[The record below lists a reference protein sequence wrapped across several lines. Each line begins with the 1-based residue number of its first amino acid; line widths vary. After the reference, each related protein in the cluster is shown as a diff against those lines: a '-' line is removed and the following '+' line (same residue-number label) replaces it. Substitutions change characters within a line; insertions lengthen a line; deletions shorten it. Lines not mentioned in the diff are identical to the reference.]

1 MQLESLSSGGSGTS
15 PQKPTKIGGGADSG
29 KMEAGEAPEEYFE
42 LEMTDACKVYKN
54 VELMASKTYVRGII
68 LILVY
73 FDGQFYCTMG
83 EGQGDQVSFIFFFSV
98 FFLCFFFS
106 VLLVLVLCAP
116 FSCLLSLSHFFFL
129 LFNFAVSFFLFHIY
143 SGFLVSSSPP
153 AHSHFSTLPSLT
165 CPNEVVD
172 V

>member
-15 PQKPTKIGGGADSG
+15 PQKPTKIGSGSSVDDG

-83 EGQGDQVSFIFFFSV
+83 EGQGDQVSFVFCVVLFSFFF
-98 FFLCFFFS
+98 
-106 VLLVLVLCAP
+106 AP
-116 FSCLLSLSHFFFL
+116 FSCLFCLFVSHFYFFFNNFFWCLRSFFFHIFL
-129 LFNFAVSFFLFHIY
+129 LASLFPFF
-143 SGFLVSSSPP
+143 
-153 AHSHFSTLPSLT
+153 FS
-165 CPNEVVD
+165 
-172 V
+172 